1 MTDHRTPS
9 PDPPTPNSQHPSP
22 LPYNRPDVDEDAIAE
37 VVDTLRS
44 GWLTTG
50 PKAARFEHEFA
61 TYTGA
66 AHALAVNSAT
76 AALHLALIA
85 AGVGPG
91 DEVITTPLTFAACAN
106 VIVQQGATPVLA
118 DVCAADLNIDPEQIE
133 RRITPRTR
141 ALMAVHY
148 AGQPCRMDDLL
159 DIARRHDLFLIEDA
173 AHAAGAMYRGRMIG
187 SIGDATAFS
196 FYATKNLTTG
206 EGGMLTTNR
215 ADVEERA
222 RIMTLH
228 GMNRDAWKRY
238 DFGRESAGSLTASP
252 ARPGDSP
259 RRYNPGRESAGSARP
274 TSRGPGDQG
283 DAPDTPDRAG
293 EGRGR
298 DGDARAGGRGA
309 WYYEVVAAGYKYN
322 MSDIQA
328 ALGLSG
334 LRRLD
339 AMNAR
344 RAMLA
349 ARLTDRL
356 ADCDAVETPS
366 SRAEVLHAW
375 HLYVIRMR
383 PDALRIDRAAFIEEL
398 TRRGIGTSVHFIP
411 IHYHPF
417 YREGFGFRTGDYP
430 VAEDA
435 YARLISLPLYPT
447 MTEEDID
454 RVAGAVREVALTFR
468 R

>member
-1 MTDHRTPS
+1 M
-9 PDPPTPNSQHPSP
+9 PDQQLPPIAAQPAAVEPP
-22 LPYNRPDVDEDAIAE
+22 LPYNRPDITEEEIAE

-50 PKAARFEHEFA
+50 PRTRRFEVEFA
-61 TYTGA
+61 AYTGA
-66 AHALAVNSAT
+66 AHALALSSAT
-76 AALHLALIA
+76 AALHLALVA

-106 VIVQQGATPVLA
+106 VIVQEGATPVLA
-118 DVCAADLNIDPEQIE
+118 DVAGDDLNLDPEQVE
-133 RRITPRTR
+133 RRCTPRTR

-148 AGQPCRMDDLL
+148 AGQPCRMDELL
-159 DIARRHDLFLIEDA
+159 DIAQRRRLFLIEDA
-173 AHAAGAMYRGRMIG
+173 AHATGASYKGRMVG

-215 ADVEERA
+215 PEVEERA

-238 DFGRESAGSLTASP
+238 DKGGS
-252 ARPGDSP
+252 
-259 RRYNPGRESAGSARP
+259 
-274 TSRGPGDQG
+274 
-283 DAPDTPDRAG
+283 
-293 EGRGR
+293 
-298 DGDARAGGRGA
+298 
-309 WYYEVVAAGYKYN
+309 WYYEVVAPGYKYN
-322 MSDIQA
+322 MSDMQA
-328 ALGLSG
+328 ALGLVQ

-344 RAMLA
+344 RTDLA
-349 ARLTDRL
+349 ERLSARLAGCEAIEL
-356 ADCDAVETPS
+356 PAVRP
-366 SRAEVLHAW
+366 EVRHVW
-375 HLYVIRMR
+375 HLYVIRLRLEM
-383 PDALRIDRAAFIEEL
+383 LRIDRAAFIDEL

-411 IHYHPF
+411 IHHHPY
-417 YREGFGFRTGDYP
+417 YREGFGFHPDDYP
-430 VAEDA
+430 VTEDA

-447 MTEEDID
+447 MTDADVD
-454 RVAGAVREVALTFR
+454 RVAEAVIAIARQHR